1 MPVENLTRQKWQMFA
16 LSFTSLFLEMMV
28 IRWVPSVVHLVAYYA
43 NLMLL
48 SSFLGLG
55 VGAMAASRKR
65 SLFDWFPVFLACEIG
80 TLALCRGAVLGT
92 SASEAHFNALSPAT
106 LNTGVLV
113 WIFASNALVFVPLG
127 QRMGALFNAVPRLSA
142 YAWDLA
148 GSLCGTLSFGFFS
161 LKYFSPLTGMAIVMI
176 IFLAMSAPRR
186 WLLNIPIFV
195 AVLCTM
201 FVSGERSAIW
211 SPYYYITMSRI
222 ETPNV
227 EETDPPPGL
236 LTMRDPPIYGVK
248 VNQFGYHWDAALN
261 PRRYIAGTR
270 RAHFITELTQ
280 QYLVPYMLCKGR
292 DRVLIVGAGGGS
304 DVQAALASGVGS
316 VDAVEIDPAIIQ
328 LSRKFN
334 AGAPYFNPRVHVHID
349 DARSFVAKAQPGYD
363 LVVFGFLDSQALFS
377 SMSNARLDGY
387 VYTVESMRSAFHL
400 LNERGMLSLSF
411 LVAKDW
417 LAPKLYEMVA
427 EATGREPVMYIA
439 DRQIILC
446 VSKDPAFKAPPAE
459 FQFNRAILENL
470 GSIDLP
476 TDDWPFLYLS
486 KKTIPSDYLI
496 SISSLLFLSVVA
508 GLGLRGT
515 SLGPG
520 DVHFALLGMGFLL
533 LETKS
538 ISDCTLFFG
547 TTWFVTTAVVA
558 GVLLMVMAANLFAV
572 RVKRFSCWMY
582 LPLFAVLT
590 LLFFVSRED
599 ILELSFSGRLI
610 WTLLAVPL
618 PVFFAGIIFST
629 TFRDSAS
636 PSANFGANLVGA
648 MIGGFCE
655 YLGMAIGSHLLSVLV
670 MVAYLGS
677 FLVLYSSSRTG
688 RAV

>member
-1 MPVENLTRQKWQMFA
+1 MARQRWQMFA
-16 LSFTSLFLEMMV
+16 LSSTALFLEMMV

-48 SSFLGLG
+48 SSFMGLG

-65 SLFDWFPVFLACEIG
+65 SLFNWFPALLACEIG
-80 TLALCRGAVLGT
+80 TLVLCRGAVIGA
-92 SASEAHFNALSPAT
+92 SASEARFNSLNPAVF
-106 LNTGVLV
+106 NTGVLV
-113 WIFASNALVFVPLG
+113 WIFISNALVFVPLG
-127 QRMGALFNAVPRLSA
+127 QRMGVLFNAMPRLSA

-148 GSLCGTLSFGFFS
+148 GSLCGTLFFGVFSLRFFS
-161 LKYFSPLTGMAIVMI
+161 PVAGMAIVMI
-176 IFLAMSAPRR
+176 VYLAMSGPKR
-186 WLLNIPIFV
+186 WLLNLPVFF
-195 AVLCTM
+195 AVLATM
-201 FVSGERSAIW
+201 YATGERSAIW

-227 EETDPPPGL
+227 EESDPPPGL
-236 LTMRDPPIYGVK
+236 LTMHDPPAYGVK
-248 VNQFGYHWDAALN
+248 VNQFGYHWDAALD
-261 PRRYIAGTR
+261 PSRYIPGTR
-270 RAHFITELTQ
+270 RARFMTELTQ

-292 DRVLIVGAGGGS
+292 DRVLVVGAGGGS
-304 DVQAALASGVGS
+304 DVQAALASGVGN

-328 LSRKFN
+328 LSRRFN

-363 LVVFGFLDSQALFS
+363 VVVFGFLDSQALFS

-387 VYTVESMRSAFHL
+387 VYTVESMRSAFRL
-400 LNERGMLSLSF
+400 LNGRGMLSLSF
-411 LVAKDW
+411 LVTKDW
-417 LAPKLYEMVA
+417 LAPKLYKMVA
-427 EATGREPVMYIA
+427 EATGQEPVMYFS
-439 DRQIILC
+439 DRQMILC
-446 VSKDPAFKAPPAE
+446 VSKDPAFKAPASV
-459 FQFNRAILENL
+459 FQFSRAVLDNP
-470 GSIDLP
+470 GKIDLP
-476 TDDWPFLYLS
+476 TDDWPYLYLS
-486 KKTIPSDYLI
+486 KKTIPVDYMI
-496 SISSLLFLSVVA
+496 SIASLLALSIVA
-508 GLGLRGT
+508 CLGLRGA

-558 GVLLMVMAANLFAV
+558 GVLIMVMAANMLAM
-572 RVKRFSCWMY
+572 RAKGFSFWMY
-582 LPLFAVLT
+582 VPLFAVLA
-590 LLFFVSRED
+590 LLFLVPRET
-599 ILELSFSGRLI
+599 ILEQGFAGRLL
-610 WTLLAVPL
+610 WTLVAVPL

-670 MVAYLGS
+670 ITAYLGS
-677 FLVLYSSSRTG
+677 LLVLYRSGRSG